1 MAVKSYRSPS
11 ILDRIKMLKKSK
23 SRSATRK
30 VKSPKRKSPKV
41 KSPKRKSAKGKS
53 AKGKSPKVRFAML
66 KGKKGGA
73 RRSVSVLVVSPKK
86 M

>member
-30 VKSPKRKSPKV
+30 VKSPKRKSPKR
-41 KSPKRKSAKGKS
+41 KSPKRKSPKRKS
-53 AKGKSPKVRFAML
+53 SPLLRKLL

>member
-30 VKSPKRKSPKV
+30 VKSPKRKS
-41 KSPKRKSAKGKS
+41 KSPKRKSPKR
-53 AKGKSPKVRFAML
+53 KSPKSKSPMFKLL
-66 KGKKGGA
+66 KGKKGGSA

>member
-30 VKSPKRKSPKV
+30 VKSPKRKSPKR
-41 KSPKRKSAKGKS
+41 KSPKRS
-53 AKGKSPKVRFAML
+53 SPLLRKLL
-66 KGKKGGA
+66 KGKKGAA

>member
-30 VKSPKRKSPKV
+30 VKSPKRKV
-41 KSPKRKSAKGKS
+41 KSPKRKSPKRS
-53 AKGKSPKVRFAML
+53 SPLLRKLL
-66 KGKKGGA
+66 KGKKGAA